1 MNEMIRTA
9 ILHVPHVDEDAGQA
23 VLTILQQSVD
33 HLILLMEQS
42 VASQRNMV
50 EERLRSWCD
59 VEELDLIITIGG
71 TYPAP
76 GPGSAEIVPQ
86 ATLAVLER
94 RLPGLAEFMRAVAVE
109 ETSYALLDC
118 SETGVRG
125 RTLIVNL
132 PAGESAAVLFLASIA
147 GLIEPTLLH
156 LRQAPTA
163 PTVETDLALQAEE
176 PVATEERHLDADEF
190 AAFLGRH
197 SDGNELD

>member
-1 MNEMIRTA
+1 MNEMIRTG

-23 VLTILQQSVD
+23 VLALLQQSVD
-33 HLILLMEQS
+33 HLLLLMEHS
-42 VASQRNMV
+42 VVSQRNMV

-86 ATLAVLER
+86 ATLSVVER

-125 RTLIVNL
+125 RTLIINL
-132 PAGESAAVLFLASIA
+132 PAGESAAALFLASIA

-163 PTVETDLALQAEE
+163 PTIETDLALQTEE
-176 PVATEERHLDADEF
+176 PDAAEERHLNADEF
-190 AAFLGRH
+190 AAFLGRQP
-197 SDGNELD
+197 DEDELD